1 MVPVPVP
8 APGEVATLAD
18 RVRAFLTAAKAPATR
33 RAYASDWRHFT
44 TWCVARG
51 MPSLPATPETVALY
65 LAALAADHKPAT
77 LRRKLTSIGKAHQAA
92 GHPSP
97 STLQHAVVSETLK
110 GIRRMLGTDQ
120 PGKTPLLTS
129 DIKKLLAA
137 LPDNRAGCR
146 DRALLLIGFA
156 GGFRRSE
163 LAAIDVEHV
172 SETTDGLVI
181 RIPRSKTDPEGQGAR
196 WPSRLPLRPRPAR
209 SAAAGPGSPPP
220 ALPAGP
226 SSAPSTAT
234 AAPDASIRGPSPA
247 SSSARPVQ
255 RASMPRSTPATAC
268 EPAFVPRRI

>member
-44 TWCVARG
+44 TWCAARG

-110 GIRRMLGTDQ
+110 GIRRTLGTDQ
-120 PGKTPLLTS
+120 PGKTPLLTP
-129 DIKKLLAA
+129 DIKKCS
-137 LPDNRAGCR
+137 RRCR
-146 DRALLLIGFA
+146 
-156 GGFRRSE
+156 
-163 LAAIDVEHV
+163 
-172 SETTDGLVI
+172 TTG
-181 RIPRSKTDPEGQGAR
+181 R
-196 WPSRLPLRPRPAR
+196 
-209 SAAAGPGSPPP
+209 AAATGLS
-220 ALPAGP
+220 
-226 SSAPSTAT
+226 
-234 AAPDASIRGPSPA
+234 
-247 SSSARPVQ
+247 
-255 RASMPRSTPATAC
+255 C
-268 EPAFVPRRI
+268 